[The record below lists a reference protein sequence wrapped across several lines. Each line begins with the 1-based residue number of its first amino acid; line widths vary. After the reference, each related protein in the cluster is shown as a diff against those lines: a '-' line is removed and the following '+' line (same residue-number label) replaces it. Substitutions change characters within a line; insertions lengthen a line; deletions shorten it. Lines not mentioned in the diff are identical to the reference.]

1 MVNKEER
8 LIKLIRREQAGKG
21 GNYEEIC
28 ELLFDE
34 MNNLVRP
41 VCESAEE
48 SKKKVKKLFVRM
60 LQQINEIDT
69 NDDIHLWIAGF
80 STVTLYEILTKENG
94 QIITYNSG
102 NIDYPYSH
110 IDEDE
115 EFKSKIGDYND
126 ALANPQRYM
135 FAKDFFKKLTKG
147 QIILFEM
154 FCYEGFTVDEIQE
167 LIEIDKVFI
176 TSELSALKDIV
187 LGNVNGNQEI
197 ELVSQ
202 EDNNLQ
208 EEEDSED
215 IAAIKAAVAA
225 IVSDTED
232 EVKSETEGYRDI
244 VSAVNAIRSEINENG
259 VDYSKE
265 PDSLGATLVNI
276 NKKRINNSLNNNIVS
291 ENITSD
297 NDNKGEFEVNYDKAL
312 SSLDSDKDS
321 IDKNDLSVKDNES
334 DNVNSLEKSS
344 EKSDNDTVYSDTSK
358 KGQDIKV
365 SKVEADYID
374 DDEDEEVNDEEKED
388 NNKKKGVIG
397 LFGLDDLA
405 DDDDE
410 YDDDEIEDISDEKSS
425 NKVNSNKS
433 SNKNDNKNNKL
444 LKILSI
450 AIPSVAVVIFIVILL
465 TSGAFKKPSSAN
477 NSGTIAE
484 TKNSTKKQ
492 ETTTQEQTTQKETAT
507 EKKTQQTTT
516 AKKTESTTQ
525 ATTQEETTEK
535 QTTATKANSSTVATT
550 QAQTKTTATQT
561 QATTEATTEKA
572 TQANTQVTTQAT
584 TEATTQATQAT
595 TEATIS
601 TKATQA
607 TTAENTTSEE
617 TLKATQVTTSS
628 ATTAT
633 QADTDTIVDEKNGTA
648 LH

>member
-167 LIEIDKVFI
+167 LLEIDKVFI

-202 EDNNLQ
+202 EDNSLQ

-232 EVKSETEGYRDI
+232 EVKTETDGYKDI
-244 VSAVNAIRSEINENG
+244 VSAVNAIRSEIDENG

-265 PDSLGATLVNI
+265 SDNLGATLVNI

-291 ENITSD
+291 ENIPSD
-297 NDNKGEFEVNYDKAL
+297 NDNKGEFEVDYDKAL
-312 SSLDSDKDS
+312 SSLDSDKGS
-321 IDKNDLSVKDNES
+321 IDKSDLSIKDNES

-344 EKSDNDTVYSDTSK
+344 EKSDNDTVYSDTSN

-365 SKVEADYID
+365 SKIEADYID
-374 DDEDEEVNDEEKED
+374 DDEDEEVNEEEKED
-388 NNKKKGVIG
+388 SKKKKGVIG

-405 DDDDE
+405 DDDE

-425 NKVNSNKS
+425 TKVNLPSFPRS
-433 SNKNDNKNNKL
+433 WCL
-444 LKILSI
+444 LRMR
-450 AIPSVAVVIFIVILL
+450 
-465 TSGAFKKPSSAN
+465 
-477 NSGTIAE
+477 
-484 TKNSTKKQ
+484 Q
-492 ETTTQEQTTQKETAT
+492 R
-507 EKKTQQTTT
+507 
-516 AKKTESTTQ
+516 
-525 ATTQEETTEK
+525 
-535 QTTATKANSSTVATT
+535 
-550 QAQTKTTATQT
+550 
-561 QATTEATTEKA
+561 
-572 TQANTQVTTQAT
+572 
-584 TEATTQATQAT
+584 
-595 TEATIS
+595 
-601 TKATQA
+601 
-607 TTAENTTSEE
+607 
-617 TLKATQVTTSS
+617 
-628 ATTAT
+628 
-633 QADTDTIVDEKNGTA
+633 
-648 LH
+648 

>member
-167 LIEIDKVFI
+167 LLEIDKVFI

-202 EDNNLQ
+202 EDNSLQ

-232 EVKSETEGYRDI
+232 EVKTETDGYKDI
-244 VSAVNAIRSEINENG
+244 VSAVNAIRSEIDENG

-265 PDSLGATLVNI
+265 SDNLGATLVNI

-291 ENITSD
+291 ENIPSD
-297 NDNKGEFEVNYDKAL
+297 NDNKGEFEVDYDKAL
-312 SSLDSDKDS
+312 SSLDSDKGS
-321 IDKNDLSVKDNES
+321 IDKSDLSIKDNES

-344 EKSDNDTVYSDTSK
+344 EKSDNDTVYSDTSN

-365 SKVEADYID
+365 SKIEADYID
-374 DDEDEEVNDEEKED
+374 DDEDEEVNEEEKED
-388 NNKKKGVIG
+388 SKKKKGVIG

-405 DDDDE
+405 DDDE

-425 NKVNSNKS
+425 TKVNSNKS
-433 SNKNDNKNNKL
+433 TNKNDNKNNKL

-465 TSGAFKKPSSAN
+465 TSGAFKKSSSAN

-572 TQANTQVTTQAT
+572 TQATTQVTTQAT
-584 TEATTQATQAT
+584 TEATTQ
-595 TEATIS
+595 ATIS

>member
-167 LIEIDKVFI
+167 LLEIDKVFI

-202 EDNNLQ
+202 EDNSLQ

-232 EVKSETEGYRDI
+232 EVKTETDGYKDI
-244 VSAVNAIRSEINENG
+244 VSAVNAIRSEIDENG

-265 PDSLGATLVNI
+265 SDNLGATLVNI

-291 ENITSD
+291 ENIPSD
-297 NDNKGEFEVNYDKAL
+297 NDNKGEFEVDYDKAL
-312 SSLDSDKDS
+312 SSLDSDKGS
-321 IDKNDLSVKDNES
+321 IDKSDLSIKDNES

-344 EKSDNDTVYSDTSK
+344 EKSDNDTVYSDTSN

-365 SKVEADYID
+365 SKIEADYID
-374 DDEDEEVNDEEKED
+374 DDEDEEVNEEEKED
-388 NNKKKGVIG
+388 SKKKKGVIG

-405 DDDDE
+405 DDDE

-425 NKVNSNKS
+425 TKVNSNKS
-433 SNKNDNKNNKL
+433 TNKNDNKNNKL

-465 TSGAFKKPSSAN
+465 TSGAFKKSSSAN

-572 TQANTQVTTQAT
+572 TQATTQVTTQAT

>member
-167 LIEIDKVFI
+167 LLEIDKVFI

-202 EDNNLQ
+202 EDNSLQ

-232 EVKSETEGYRDI
+232 EVKTETDGYKDI
-244 VSAVNAIRSEINENG
+244 VSAVNAIRSEIDENG

-265 PDSLGATLVNI
+265 SDNLGATLVNI

-291 ENITSD
+291 ENIPSD
-297 NDNKGEFEVNYDKAL
+297 NDNKGEFEVDYDKAL
-312 SSLDSDKDS
+312 SSLDSDKGS
-321 IDKNDLSVKDNES
+321 IDKSDLSIKDNES

-344 EKSDNDTVYSDTSK
+344 EKSDNDTVYSDTSN

-365 SKVEADYID
+365 SKIEADYID
-374 DDEDEEVNDEEKED
+374 DDEDEEVNEEEKED
-388 NNKKKGVIG
+388 SKKKKGVIG

-405 DDDDE
+405 DDDE

-425 NKVNSNKS
+425 TKVNSNKS
-433 SNKNDNKNNKL
+433 TNKNDNKNNKL

-465 TSGAFKKPSSAN
+465 TSGAFKKSSSAN

-572 TQANTQVTTQAT
+572 TQATTQAT
-584 TEATTQATQAT
+584 TEATTKETQAT

-601 TKATQA
+601 TKATQS

-617 TLKATQVTTSS
+617 TLKATQVTKSS
-628 ATTAT
+628 ETTAT
-633 QADTDTIVDEKNGTA
+633 QADTDTVVDEKNGTA

>member
-167 LIEIDKVFI
+167 LLEIDKVFI

-202 EDNNLQ
+202 EDNSLQ

-232 EVKSETEGYRDI
+232 EVKTETDGYKDI
-244 VSAVNAIRSEINENG
+244 VSAVNAIRSEIDENG

-265 PDSLGATLVNI
+265 SDNLGATLVNI

-291 ENITSD
+291 ENIPSD
-297 NDNKGEFEVNYDKAL
+297 NDNKGEFEVDYDKAL
-312 SSLDSDKDS
+312 SSLDSDKGS
-321 IDKNDLSVKDNES
+321 IDKSDLSIKDNES

-344 EKSDNDTVYSDTSK
+344 EKSDNDTVYSDTSN

-365 SKVEADYID
+365 SKIEADYID
-374 DDEDEEVNDEEKED
+374 DDEDEEVNEEEKED
-388 NNKKKGVIG
+388 SKKKKGVIG

-405 DDDDE
+405 DDDE

-425 NKVNSNKS
+425 TKVNSNKS
-433 SNKNDNKNNKL
+433 TNKNDNKNNKL

-465 TSGAFKKPSSAN
+465 TSGAFKKSSSAN

-561 QATTEATTEKA
+561 QATTEATQA
-572 TQANTQVTTQAT
+572 TTQVTTQAT

>member
-167 LIEIDKVFI
+167 LLEIDKVFI

-202 EDNNLQ
+202 EDNSLQ

-232 EVKSETEGYRDI
+232 EVKTETDGYKDI
-244 VSAVNAIRSEINENG
+244 VSAVNAIRSEIDENG

-265 PDSLGATLVNI
+265 SDNLGATLVNI

-291 ENITSD
+291 ENIPSD
-297 NDNKGEFEVNYDKAL
+297 NDNKGEFEVDYDKAL
-312 SSLDSDKDS
+312 SSLDSDKGS
-321 IDKNDLSVKDNES
+321 IDKSDLSIKDNES

-344 EKSDNDTVYSDTSK
+344 EKSDNDTVYSDTSN

-365 SKVEADYID
+365 SKIEADYID
-374 DDEDEEVNDEEKED
+374 DDEDEEVNEEEKED
-388 NNKKKGVIG
+388 SKKKKGVIG

-405 DDDDE
+405 DDDE

-425 NKVNSNKS
+425 TKVNSNKS
-433 SNKNDNKNNKL
+433 TNNNDNKNNKL

-465 TSGAFKKPSSAN
+465 TSGAFKKSSSAN

-561 QATTEATTEKA
+561 QATTEATQA
-572 TQANTQVTTQAT
+572 TTQVTTQAT

>member
-167 LIEIDKVFI
+167 LLEIDKVFI

-265 PDSLGATLVNI
+265 PDNLGATLVNI

-344 EKSDNDTVYSDTSK
+344 EKSDNDTVYSDTSN

-365 SKVEADYID
+365 SKIEADYID
-374 DDEDEEVNDEEKED
+374 DDEDEEVNEEEKED
-388 NNKKKGVIG
+388 SKKKKGVIG

-405 DDDDE
+405 DDDE

-425 NKVNSNKS
+425 TKVNSNKS
-433 SNKNDNKNNKL
+433 TNKNDNKNNKL

-465 TSGAFKKPSSAN
+465 TSGAFKKSSSAN

-572 TQANTQVTTQAT
+572 TQATTQVTTQAT

>member
-167 LIEIDKVFI
+167 LLEIDKVFI

-202 EDNNLQ
+202 EDNSLQ

-232 EVKSETEGYRDI
+232 EVKTETDGYKDI
-244 VSAVNAIRSEINENG
+244 VSAVNAIRSEIDENG

-265 PDSLGATLVNI
+265 SDNLGATLVNI

-291 ENITSD
+291 ENIPSD
-297 NDNKGEFEVNYDKAL
+297 NDNKGEFEVDYDKAL
-312 SSLDSDKDS
+312 SSLDSDKGS
-321 IDKNDLSVKDNES
+321 IDKSDLSIKDNES

-344 EKSDNDTVYSDTSK
+344 EKSDNDTVYSDTSN

-365 SKVEADYID
+365 SKIEADYID
-374 DDEDEEVNDEEKED
+374 DDEDEEVNEEEKED
-388 NNKKKGVIG
+388 SKKKKGVIG

-405 DDDDE
+405 DDDE

-425 NKVNSNKS
+425 TKVNSNKS
-433 SNKNDNKNNKL
+433 TNKNDNKNNKL

-465 TSGAFKKPSSAN
+465 TSGAFKKSSSAN

-572 TQANTQVTTQAT
+572 TQATTQVT
-584 TEATTQATQAT
+584 TQAT

-633 QADTDTIVDEKNGTA
+633 QANTDTIVDEKNGTA

>member
-167 LIEIDKVFI
+167 LLEIDKVFI

-232 EVKSETEGYRDI
+232 EVKTETDGYKDI
-244 VSAVNAIRSEINENG
+244 VSAVNAIRSEIDENG

-265 PDSLGATLVNI
+265 SDNLGATLVNI

-291 ENITSD
+291 ENIPSD
-297 NDNKGEFEVNYDKAL
+297 NDNKGEFEVDYDKAL
-312 SSLDSDKDS
+312 SSLDSDKGS
-321 IDKNDLSVKDNES
+321 IDKSDLSIKDNES

-344 EKSDNDTVYSDTSK
+344 EKSDNDTVYSDTSN

-365 SKVEADYID
+365 SKIEADYID
-374 DDEDEEVNDEEKED
+374 DDEDEEVNEEEKED
-388 NNKKKGVIG
+388 SKKKKGVIG

-405 DDDDE
+405 DDDE

-425 NKVNSNKS
+425 TKVNSNKS
-433 SNKNDNKNNKL
+433 TNKNDNKNNKL

-465 TSGAFKKPSSAN
+465 TSGAFKKSSSAN

-572 TQANTQVTTQAT
+572 TQATTQVTTQAT

>member
-167 LIEIDKVFI
+167 LLEIDKVFI

-202 EDNNLQ
+202 EDNSLQ

-291 ENITSD
+291 ENIPSD
-297 NDNKGEFEVNYDKAL
+297 NDNKGEFEVDYDKAL
-312 SSLDSDKDS
+312 SSLDSDKGS
-321 IDKNDLSVKDNES
+321 IDKSDLSIKDNES

-344 EKSDNDTVYSDTSK
+344 EKSDNDTVYSDTSN

-365 SKVEADYID
+365 SKIEADYID
-374 DDEDEEVNDEEKED
+374 DDEDEEVNEEEKED
-388 NNKKKGVIG
+388 SKKKKGVIG

-405 DDDDE
+405 DDDE

-425 NKVNSNKS
+425 TKVNSNKS
-433 SNKNDNKNNKL
+433 TNKNDNKNNKL

-465 TSGAFKKPSSAN
+465 TSGAFKKSSSAN

-484 TKNSTKKQ
+484 TKNSNKKQ

-572 TQANTQVTTQAT
+572 TQATTQVTTQAT

>member
-167 LIEIDKVFI
+167 LLEIDKVFI

-202 EDNNLQ
+202 EDNSLQ

-232 EVKSETEGYRDI
+232 EVKTETDGYKDI
-244 VSAVNAIRSEINENG
+244 VSAVNAIRSEIDENG

-265 PDSLGATLVNI
+265 SDNLGATLVNI

-291 ENITSD
+291 ENIPSD
-297 NDNKGEFEVNYDKAL
+297 NDNKGEFEVDYDKAL
-312 SSLDSDKDS
+312 SSLDSDKGS
-321 IDKNDLSVKDNES
+321 IDKSDLSIKDNES

-344 EKSDNDTVYSDTSK
+344 EKSDNDTVYSDTSN

-365 SKVEADYID
+365 SKIEADYID
-374 DDEDEEVNDEEKED
+374 DDEDEEVNEEEKED
-388 NNKKKGVIG
+388 SKKKKGVIG

-405 DDDDE
+405 DDDE

-425 NKVNSNKS
+425 TKVNSNKS
-433 SNKNDNKNNKL
+433 TNKNDNKNNKL

>member
-167 LIEIDKVFI
+167 LLEIDKVFI

-202 EDNNLQ
+202 EDNSLQ

-232 EVKSETEGYRDI
+232 EVKTETDGYKDI
-244 VSAVNAIRSEINENG
+244 VSAVNAIRSEIDENG

-265 PDSLGATLVNI
+265 SDNLGATLVNI

-291 ENITSD
+291 ENIPSD
-297 NDNKGEFEVNYDKAL
+297 NDNKGEFEVDYDKAL
-312 SSLDSDKDS
+312 SSLDSDKGS
-321 IDKNDLSVKDNES
+321 IDKSDLSIKDNES

-344 EKSDNDTVYSDTSK
+344 EKSDNDTVYSDTSN

-365 SKVEADYID
+365 SKIEADYID
-374 DDEDEEVNDEEKED
+374 DDEDEEVNEEEKED
-388 NNKKKGVIG
+388 SKKKKGVIG

-405 DDDDE
+405 DDDE

-425 NKVNSNKS
+425 TKVNSNKS
-433 SNKNDNKNNKL
+433 TNKNDNKNNKL

-465 TSGAFKKPSSAN
+465 TSGAFKKSSSAN

>member
-167 LIEIDKVFI
+167 LLEM
-176 TSELSALKDIV
+176 DIV

-202 EDNNLQ
+202 EDNSLQ

-232 EVKSETEGYRDI
+232 EVKTETDGYKDI
-244 VSAVNAIRSEINENG
+244 VSAVNAIRSEIDENG

-265 PDSLGATLVNI
+265 SDNLGATLVNI

-291 ENITSD
+291 ENIPSD
-297 NDNKGEFEVNYDKAL
+297 NDNKGEFEVDYDKAL
-312 SSLDSDKDS
+312 SSLDSDKGS
-321 IDKNDLSVKDNES
+321 IDKSDLSIKDNES

-344 EKSDNDTVYSDTSK
+344 EKSDNDTVYSDTSN

-365 SKVEADYID
+365 SKIEADYID
-374 DDEDEEVNDEEKED
+374 DDEDEEVNEEEKED
-388 NNKKKGVIG
+388 SKKKKGVIG

-405 DDDDE
+405 DDDE

-425 NKVNSNKS
+425 TKVNSNKS
-433 SNKNDNKNNKL
+433 TNKNDNKNNKL

-465 TSGAFKKPSSAN
+465 TSGAFKKSSSAN

-572 TQANTQVTTQAT
+572 TQATTQVTTQAT
-584 TEATTQATQAT
+584 TEATTQAT
-595 TEATIS
+595 IS
-601 TKATQA
+601 TKSTQA

>member
-110 IDEDE
+110 IDKDE

-167 LIEIDKVFI
+167 LLEIDKVFI

-202 EDNNLQ
+202 EDNSLQ

-232 EVKSETEGYRDI
+232 EVKTETDGYKDI
-244 VSAVNAIRSEINENG
+244 VSAVNAIRSEIDENG

-265 PDSLGATLVNI
+265 SDNLGATLVNI

-291 ENITSD
+291 ENIPSD
-297 NDNKGEFEVNYDKAL
+297 NDNKGEFEVDYDKAL
-312 SSLDSDKDS
+312 SSLDSDKGS
-321 IDKNDLSVKDNES
+321 IDKSDLSIKDNES

-344 EKSDNDTVYSDTSK
+344 EKSDNDTVYSDTSN

-365 SKVEADYID
+365 SKIEADYID
-374 DDEDEEVNDEEKED
+374 DDEDEEVNEEEKED
-388 NNKKKGVIG
+388 SKKKKGVIG

-405 DDDDE
+405 DDDE

-425 NKVNSNKS
+425 TKVNSNKS
-433 SNKNDNKNNKL
+433 TNKNDNKNNKL

-465 TSGAFKKPSSAN
+465 TSGAFKKSSSAN

-561 QATTEATTEKA
+561 QATTETTTEKA
-572 TQANTQVTTQAT
+572 TQATTQVTTQAT

>member
-167 LIEIDKVFI
+167 LLEIDKVFI

-202 EDNNLQ
+202 EDNSLQ

-232 EVKSETEGYRDI
+232 EVKTETDGYKDI
-244 VSAVNAIRSEINENG
+244 VSAVNAIRSEIDENG

-265 PDSLGATLVNI
+265 SDNLGATLVNI

-291 ENITSD
+291 ENIPSD
-297 NDNKGEFEVNYDKAL
+297 NDNKGEFEVDYDKAL
-312 SSLDSDKDS
+312 SSLDSDKGS
-321 IDKNDLSVKDNES
+321 IDKSDLSIKDNES

-344 EKSDNDTVYSDTSK
+344 EKSDNDTVYSDTSN

-365 SKVEADYID
+365 SKIEADYID
-374 DDEDEEVNDEEKED
+374 DDEDEEVNEEEKED
-388 NNKKKGVIG
+388 SKKKKGVIG

-405 DDDDE
+405 DDDE

-425 NKVNSNKS
+425 TKVNSNKS
-433 SNKNDNKNNKL
+433 TNKNDNKNNKL

-465 TSGAFKKPSSAN
+465 TSGAFKKSSSAN

-572 TQANTQVTTQAT
+572 TQATTQVT
-584 TEATTQATQAT
+584 TQAT

>member
-8 LIKLIRREQAGKG
+8 LNKLIRREQAGKG

-167 LIEIDKVFI
+167 LLEIDKVFI

-202 EDNNLQ
+202 EDNSLQ

-232 EVKSETEGYRDI
+232 EVKTETDGYKDI
-244 VSAVNAIRSEINENG
+244 VSAVNAIRSEIDENG

-265 PDSLGATLVNI
+265 SDNLGATLVNI

-291 ENITSD
+291 ENIPSD
-297 NDNKGEFEVNYDKAL
+297 NDNKGEFEVDYDKAL
-312 SSLDSDKDS
+312 SSLDSDKGS
-321 IDKNDLSVKDNES
+321 IDKSDLSIKDNES

-344 EKSDNDTVYSDTSK
+344 EKSDNDTVYSDTSN

-365 SKVEADYID
+365 SKIEADYID
-374 DDEDEEVNDEEKED
+374 DDEDEEVNEEEKED
-388 NNKKKGVIG
+388 SKKKKGVIG

-405 DDDDE
+405 DDDE

-425 NKVNSNKS
+425 TKVNSNKS
-433 SNKNDNKNNKL
+433 TNKNDNKNNKL

-465 TSGAFKKPSSAN
+465 TSGAFKKSSSAN

-572 TQANTQVTTQAT
+572 TQATTQVT
-584 TEATTQATQAT
+584 TQAT

>member
-167 LIEIDKVFI
+167 LLEIDKVFI

-202 EDNNLQ
+202 EDNSLQ

-232 EVKSETEGYRDI
+232 EVKTETDGYKDI
-244 VSAVNAIRSEINENG
+244 VSAVNAIRSEIDENG

-265 PDSLGATLVNI
+265 SDNLGATLVNI

-291 ENITSD
+291 ENIPSD
-297 NDNKGEFEVNYDKAL
+297 NDNKGEFEVDYDKAL
-312 SSLDSDKDS
+312 SSLDSDKGS
-321 IDKNDLSVKDNES
+321 IDKSDLSIKDNES

-344 EKSDNDTVYSDTSK
+344 EKSDNDTVYSDTSN

-365 SKVEADYID
+365 SKIEADYID
-374 DDEDEEVNDEEKED
+374 DDEDEEVNEEEKED
-388 NNKKKGVIG
+388 SKKKKGVIG

-405 DDDDE
+405 DDDE

-425 NKVNSNKS
+425 TKVNSNKS
-433 SNKNDNKNNKL
+433 TNKNDNKNNKL

-465 TSGAFKKPSSAN
+465 TSGAFKKSSSAN

-572 TQANTQVTTQAT
+572 TQATTQVT
-584 TEATTQATQAT
+584 TQAT

-628 ATTAT
+628 ATT
-633 QADTDTIVDEKNGTA
+633 DGR
-648 LH
+648 

>member
-167 LIEIDKVFI
+167 LLEIDKVFI

-202 EDNNLQ
+202 EDNSLQ

-232 EVKSETEGYRDI
+232 EVKTETDGYKDI
-244 VSAVNAIRSEINENG
+244 VSAVNAIRSEIDENG

-265 PDSLGATLVNI
+265 SDNLGATLVNI

-291 ENITSD
+291 ENIPSD
-297 NDNKGEFEVNYDKAL
+297 NDNKGEFEVDYDKAL
-312 SSLDSDKDS
+312 SSLDSDKGS
-321 IDKNDLSVKDNES
+321 IDKSDLSIKDNES

-344 EKSDNDTVYSDTSK
+344 EKSDNDTVYSDTSN

-365 SKVEADYID
+365 SKIEADYID
-374 DDEDEEVNDEEKED
+374 DDEDEEVNEEEKED
-388 NNKKKGVIG
+388 SKKKKGVIG

-405 DDDDE
+405 DDDE

-425 NKVNSNKS
+425 TKVNSNKS
-433 SNKNDNKNNKL
+433 TNKNDNKNNKL

-465 TSGAFKKPSSAN
+465 TSGAFKKSSSAN

-572 TQANTQVTTQAT
+572 TQATTQVTTQAT
-584 TEATTQATQAT
+584 TEATTQ
-595 TEATIS
+595 ATIS

-633 QADTDTIVDEKNGTA
+633 QANTDTIVDEKNGTA

>member
-167 LIEIDKVFI
+167 LLEIDKVFI

-202 EDNNLQ
+202 EDNSLQ

-232 EVKSETEGYRDI
+232 EVKTETDGYKDI
-244 VSAVNAIRSEINENG
+244 VSAVNAIRSEIDENG

-265 PDSLGATLVNI
+265 SDNLGATLVNI

-291 ENITSD
+291 ENIPSD
-297 NDNKGEFEVNYDKAL
+297 NDNKGEFEVDYDKAL
-312 SSLDSDKDS
+312 SSLDSDKGS
-321 IDKNDLSVKDNES
+321 IDKSDLSIKDNES

-344 EKSDNDTVYSDTSK
+344 EKSDNDTVYSDTSN

-365 SKVEADYID
+365 SKIEADYID
-374 DDEDEEVNDEEKED
+374 DDEDEEVNEEEKED
-388 NNKKKGVIG
+388 SKKKKGVIG

-405 DDDDE
+405 DDDE

-425 NKVNSNKS
+425 TKVNSNKS
-433 SNKNDNKNNKL
+433 TNKNDNKNNKL

-465 TSGAFKKPSSAN
+465 TSGAFKKSSSAN

-572 TQANTQVTTQAT
+572 TQATTQVTTQAT

-607 TTAENTTSEE
+607 TTAENTTSQ
-617 TLKATQVTTSS
+617 K
-628 ATTAT
+628 
-633 QADTDTIVDEKNGTA
+633 VDKQQEKQPKK
-648 LH
+648 H

>member
-1 MVNKEER
+1 MLFKLGYILMVNKEER

-167 LIEIDKVFI
+167 LLEIDKVFI

-202 EDNNLQ
+202 EDNSLQ

-232 EVKSETEGYRDI
+232 EVKTETDGYKDI
-244 VSAVNAIRSEINENG
+244 VSAVNAIRSEIDENG

-265 PDSLGATLVNI
+265 SDNLGATLVNI

-291 ENITSD
+291 ENIPSD
-297 NDNKGEFEVNYDKAL
+297 NDNKGEFEVDYDKAL
-312 SSLDSDKDS
+312 SSLDSDKGS
-321 IDKNDLSVKDNES
+321 IDKSDLSIKDNES

-344 EKSDNDTVYSDTSK
+344 EKSDNDTVYSDTSN

-365 SKVEADYID
+365 SKIEADYID
-374 DDEDEEVNDEEKED
+374 DDEDEEVNEEEKED
-388 NNKKKGVIG
+388 SKKKKGVIG

-405 DDDDE
+405 DDDE

-425 NKVNSNKS
+425 TKVNSNKS
-433 SNKNDNKNNKL
+433 TNKNDNKNNKL

-465 TSGAFKKPSSAN
+465 TSGAFKKSSSAN

-572 TQANTQVTTQAT
+572 TQATTQVT
-584 TEATTQATQAT
+584 TQAT

>member
-167 LIEIDKVFI
+167 LLEIDKVFI

-202 EDNNLQ
+202 EDNSLQ

-232 EVKSETEGYRDI
+232 EVKTETDGYKDI
-244 VSAVNAIRSEINENG
+244 VSAVNAIRSEIDENG

-265 PDSLGATLVNI
+265 SDNLGATLVNI

-291 ENITSD
+291 ENIPSD
-297 NDNKGEFEVNYDKAL
+297 NDNKGEFEVDYDKAL
-312 SSLDSDKDS
+312 SSLDSDKGS
-321 IDKNDLSVKDNES
+321 IDKSDLSIKDNES

-344 EKSDNDTVYSDTSK
+344 EKSDNDTVYSDTSN

-365 SKVEADYID
+365 SKIEADYID
-374 DDEDEEVNDEEKED
+374 DDEDEEVNEEEKED
-388 NNKKKGVIG
+388 SKKKKGVIG

-405 DDDDE
+405 DDDE

-425 NKVNSNKS
+425 TKVNSNKS
-433 SNKNDNKNNKL
+433 TNKNDNKNNKL

-465 TSGAFKKPSSAN
+465 TSGAFKKSSSAN

-561 QATTEATTEKA
+561 QATTETTTEKA
-572 TQANTQVTTQAT
+572 TQATTQVTTQAT

>member
-167 LIEIDKVFI
+167 LLEIDKVFI

-202 EDNNLQ
+202 EDNSLQ

-232 EVKSETEGYRDI
+232 EVKTETDGYKDI
-244 VSAVNAIRSEINENG
+244 VSAVNAIRSEIDENG

-265 PDSLGATLVNI
+265 SDNLGATLVNI

-291 ENITSD
+291 ENIPSD
-297 NDNKGEFEVNYDKAL
+297 NDNKGEFEVDYDKAL
-312 SSLDSDKDS
+312 SSLDSDKGS
-321 IDKNDLSVKDNES
+321 IDKSDLSIKDNES

-344 EKSDNDTVYSDTSK
+344 EKSDNDTVYSDTSN

-365 SKVEADYID
+365 SKIEADYID
-374 DDEDEEVNDEEKED
+374 DDEDEEVNEEEKED
-388 NNKKKGVIG
+388 SKKKKGVIG

-405 DDDDE
+405 DDDE

-425 NKVNSNKS
+425 TKVNSNKS
-433 SNKNDNKNNKL
+433 TNKNDNKNNKL

-492 ETTTQEQTTQKETAT
+492 ETTTQKETAT

>member
-167 LIEIDKVFI
+167 LLEIDKVFI

-202 EDNNLQ
+202 EDNSLQ

-232 EVKSETEGYRDI
+232 EVKTETDGYKDI
-244 VSAVNAIRSEINENG
+244 VSAVNAIRSEIDENG

-265 PDSLGATLVNI
+265 SDNLGATLVNI

-291 ENITSD
+291 ENIPSD
-297 NDNKGEFEVNYDKAL
+297 NDNKGEFEVDYDKAL
-312 SSLDSDKDS
+312 SSLDSDKGS
-321 IDKNDLSVKDNES
+321 IDKSDLSIKDNES

-344 EKSDNDTVYSDTSK
+344 EKSDNDTVYSDTSN

-365 SKVEADYID
+365 SKIEADYID
-374 DDEDEEVNDEEKED
+374 DDEDEEVNEEEKED
-388 NNKKKGVIG
+388 SKKKKGVIG

-405 DDDDE
+405 DDDE

-425 NKVNSNKS
+425 TKVNSNKS
-433 SNKNDNKNNKL
+433 TNKNDNKNNKL

-465 TSGAFKKPSSAN
+465 TSGAFKKSSSAN

-572 TQANTQVTTQAT
+572 TQVTTQAT

>member
-60 LQQINEIDT
+60 FQQINEIDT

-167 LIEIDKVFI
+167 LLEIDKVFI

-202 EDNNLQ
+202 EDNSLQ

-232 EVKSETEGYRDI
+232 EVKTETDGYKDI
-244 VSAVNAIRSEINENG
+244 VSAVNAIRSEIDENG

-265 PDSLGATLVNI
+265 SDNLGATLVNI

-291 ENITSD
+291 ENIPSD
-297 NDNKGEFEVNYDKAL
+297 NDNKGEFEVDYDKAL
-312 SSLDSDKDS
+312 SSLDSDKGS
-321 IDKNDLSVKDNES
+321 IDKSDLSIKDNES

-344 EKSDNDTVYSDTSK
+344 EKSDNDTVYSDTSN

-365 SKVEADYID
+365 SKIEADYID
-374 DDEDEEVNDEEKED
+374 DDEDEEVNEEEKED
-388 NNKKKGVIG
+388 SKKKKGVIG

-405 DDDDE
+405 DDDE

-425 NKVNSNKS
+425 TKVNSNKS
-433 SNKNDNKNNKL
+433 TNKNDNKNNKL

-465 TSGAFKKPSSAN
+465 TSGAFKKSSSAN

-572 TQANTQVTTQAT
+572 TQATTQVT
-584 TEATTQATQAT
+584 TQAT

>member
-167 LIEIDKVFI
+167 LLEIDKVFI

-265 PDSLGATLVNI
+265 PDNLGATLVNI

-425 NKVNSNKS
+425 NKVNSNK
-433 SNKNDNKNNKL
+433 NDNKNNKL

-465 TSGAFKKPSSAN
+465 TSGAFKKSSSAN

-535 QTTATKANSSTVATT
+535 ETTATKATSSTVATT

-572 TQANTQVTTQAT
+572 TQATTQAT
-584 TEATTQATQAT
+584 TEATTKETQAT

-601 TKATQA
+601 TKATQS

-617 TLKATQVTTSS
+617 TLKATQVTKSS
-628 ATTAT
+628 ETTAT
-633 QADTDTIVDEKNGTA
+633 QADTDTVVDEKNGTA

>member
-167 LIEIDKVFI
+167 LLEIDKVFI

-202 EDNNLQ
+202 EDNSLQ

-232 EVKSETEGYRDI
+232 EVKTETDGYKDI
-244 VSAVNAIRSEINENG
+244 VSAVNAIRSEIDENG

-265 PDSLGATLVNI
+265 SDNLGATLVNI

-291 ENITSD
+291 ENIPSD
-297 NDNKGEFEVNYDKAL
+297 NDNKGEFEVDYDKAL
-312 SSLDSDKDS
+312 SSLDSDKGS
-321 IDKNDLSVKDNES
+321 IDKSDLSIKDNES

-344 EKSDNDTVYSDTSK
+344 EKSDNDTVYSDTSN

-365 SKVEADYID
+365 SKIEADYID
-374 DDEDEEVNDEEKED
+374 DDEDEEVNEEEKED
-388 NNKKKGVIG
+388 SKKKKGVIG

-405 DDDDE
+405 DDDE

-425 NKVNSNKS
+425 TKVNSNKS
-433 SNKNDNKNNKL
+433 TNKNDNKNNKL

-465 TSGAFKKPSSAN
+465 TSGAFKKSSSAN

-572 TQANTQVTTQAT
+572 TQATTQVTTQAT
-584 TEATTQATQAT
+584 TEATTQAT
-595 TEATIS
+595 IS
-601 TKATQA
+601 TKSTQA

>member
-1 MVNKEER
+1 MGNKEER

-167 LIEIDKVFI
+167 LLEIDKVFI

-202 EDNNLQ
+202 EDNSLQ

-232 EVKSETEGYRDI
+232 EVKTETDGYKDI
-244 VSAVNAIRSEINENG
+244 VSAVNAIRSEIDENG

-265 PDSLGATLVNI
+265 SDNLGATLVNI

-291 ENITSD
+291 ENIPSD
-297 NDNKGEFEVNYDKAL
+297 NDNKGEFEVDYDKAL
-312 SSLDSDKDS
+312 SSLDSDKGS
-321 IDKNDLSVKDNES
+321 IDKSDLSIKDNES

-344 EKSDNDTVYSDTSK
+344 EKSDNDTVYSDTSN

-365 SKVEADYID
+365 SKIEADYID
-374 DDEDEEVNDEEKED
+374 DDEDEEVNEEEKED
-388 NNKKKGVIG
+388 SKKKKGVIG

-405 DDDDE
+405 DDDE

-425 NKVNSNKS
+425 TKVNSNKS
-433 SNKNDNKNNKL
+433 TNKNDNKNNKL

-465 TSGAFKKPSSAN
+465 TSGAFKKSSSAN

-572 TQANTQVTTQAT
+572 TQATTQVTTQAT
-584 TEATTQATQAT
+584 TEATTQAT
-595 TEATIS
+595 IS
-601 TKATQA
+601 TKSTQA